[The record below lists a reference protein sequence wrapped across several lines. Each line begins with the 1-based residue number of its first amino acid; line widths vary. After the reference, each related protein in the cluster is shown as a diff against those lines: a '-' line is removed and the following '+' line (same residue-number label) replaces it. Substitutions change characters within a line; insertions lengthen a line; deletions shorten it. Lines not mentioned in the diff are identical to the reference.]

1 MISTKSQLERVQLTD
16 TQIKVIMPERILHQI
31 QYLCRDIAKVEWSGI
46 LFYSIE
52 GSIKD
57 PANMVITLED
67 ILPMHKGTSTFTEY
81 SFDERVVEHMMD
93 NEHLEDCKIGHIHS
107 HNTMGVFFS
116 GTDWSELED
125 NAPNHNIYL
134 SLIVN
139 NFMDFCAKVCFIAET
154 EETKEF
160 NFQAKDENGGKYVYK
175 TENFEVKTKKLVT
188 YDCAI
193 SSPKNDISVDDN
205 FKEKVAAII
214 AKAEIKVAP
223 ATTYYT
229 GAKDKGMDAWD
240 SRSFNDIPATKG
252 GWSRNQQQ
260 AHNNKKPSWD
270 WRDQLRDL
278 TKPTEKKLPI
288 QGMMISEAA
297 YDEVLEDF
305 CLFVLNTGN
314 STEDFADIE
323 DVVEFYAKRNVTP
336 NALAKNVLEKYVDV
350 YKKYFDKLPSVENPK
365 TIVSIA
371 ESVIELLQHEADT
384 STMIGLEN
392 MLKPTIDGLTRM
404 CVEIENYELFTSI

>member
-1 MISTKSQLERVQLTD
+1 MTSTKSQLERVQLTD
-16 TQIKVIMPERILHQI
+16 TQIKVVMPEKILHQI

-46 LFYSIE
+46 LFYSVE

-57 PANMVITLED
+57 PTNMIITLED

-93 NEHLEDCKIGHIHS
+93 NEHLENCKIGHIHS

-175 TENFEVKTKKLVT
+175 TENFEVKNKKLVT

-214 AKAEIKVAP
+214 AKAEIKITP
-223 ATTYYT
+223 ANVNTYYT
-229 GAKDKGMDAWD
+229 GPKHIGMNAWD
-240 SRSFNDIPATKG
+240 SRSLNDMPTTKD

-260 AHNNKKPSWD
+260 ANNNKEYSRN
-270 WRDQLRDL
+270 WRDQFD
-278 TKPTEKKLPI
+278 KPTEKKLPI

-323 DVVEFYAKRNVTP
+323 DIVEFYIKRNVSP
-336 NALAKNVLEKYVDV
+336 NALAKNVLEKYVDI
-350 YKKYFDKLPSVENPK
+350 YKNYFDKLPSVESSE
-365 TIVSIA
+365 TIISIV

-384 STMIGLEN
+384 STMTGLKK

-404 CVEIENYELFTSI
+404 CIEIENYELFTNI